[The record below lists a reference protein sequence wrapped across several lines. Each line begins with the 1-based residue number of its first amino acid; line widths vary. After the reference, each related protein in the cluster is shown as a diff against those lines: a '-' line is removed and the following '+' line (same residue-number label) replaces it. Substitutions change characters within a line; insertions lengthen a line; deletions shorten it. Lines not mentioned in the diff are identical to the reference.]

1 MKLIHRYKLLS
12 FLIFLFMLQ
21 PLTLSAQNQDSVQIT
36 RPNLFL
42 DCFRCPEE
50 YLKEHIDI
58 VNFVRSPSV
67 AQIQLVLTTARTGAG
82 TEITMRFVG
91 LGKFQEI
98 ENTIIYFSSSTDTE
112 QETREDFLKHVRLG
126 LLPFI
131 AQSDLKEYV
140 EVTYANIGIDGTEKR
155 VEDTWNHWIFDI
167 SADASFSG
175 RETRRSYEVGGR
187 LSAERVT
194 KELKID
200 IDFFGDY
207 ERTFIELEVP
217 VNDGDTDT
225 TETTLETFSFLES
238 SKRFNALVVKSL
250 SQHWSIGSSAF
261 VSTSTFNNIDLKFGV
276 GPAVEYN
283 IFPYEEYNRHQ
294 FSFLYEI
301 TPAYVQ
307 YNDTTIYNKIDQFLV
322 EQSISAIY
330 DLTETWG
337 EVFLFAQASAY
348 LHDFSRNRVS
358 FRGRVNFRIY
368 RGLSVFVG
376 GGYSLINDQLALP
389 KGDIT
394 DKEALLRLRDRA
406 TGFSYDVRFGL
417 SFTFGSIY
425 NNIVNPRFGR

>member
-1 MKLIHRYKLLS
+1 MRYVANYKFIALTALLIVFIPLS
-12 FLIFLFMLQ
+12 
-21 PLTLSAQNQDSVQIT
+21 LSAQNQDSVQIA
-36 RPNLFL
+36 RPNLYL
-42 DCFRCPEE
+42 DCFRCPEQ

-67 AQIQLVLTTARTGAG
+67 AQIQLVLTRARTGAG
-82 TEITMRFVG
+82 SEITMRFVG
-91 LGKFQEI
+91 LAQFEGM

-112 QETREDFLKHVRLG
+112 QEEREDFLQHVRLG

-131 AQSDLKEYV
+131 AQSDLREYV
-140 EVTYANIGIDGTEKR
+140 EVTYANIGIDGQNNR
-155 VEDTWNHWIFDI
+155 LEDPWNHWIFDI
-167 SADASFSG
+167 SANASFEG

-194 KELKID
+194 KELKVD

-207 ERTFIELEVP
+207 ERTFVDLEVQG
-217 VNDGDTDT
+217 NDNDST
-225 TETTLETFSFLES
+225 TTFVKTFSFLES
-238 SKRFNALVVKSL
+238 SKRFNALAVKSL

-261 VSTSTFNNIDLKFGV
+261 AYTSTFNNIDLKFGV
-276 GPAVEYN
+276 GPALEYN
-283 IFPYEEYNRHQ
+283 IFPYREYNRHQ

-330 DLTETWG
+330 ELTETWG
-337 EVFLFAQASAY
+337 EIFLFAQASAY
-348 LHDFSRNRVS
+348 LHNFSRNRINL
-358 FRGRVNFRIY
+358 RGRANFRIY
-368 RGLSVFVG
+368 RGLSVFIG

-394 DKEALLRLRDRA
+394 NRQALLRLRDRA